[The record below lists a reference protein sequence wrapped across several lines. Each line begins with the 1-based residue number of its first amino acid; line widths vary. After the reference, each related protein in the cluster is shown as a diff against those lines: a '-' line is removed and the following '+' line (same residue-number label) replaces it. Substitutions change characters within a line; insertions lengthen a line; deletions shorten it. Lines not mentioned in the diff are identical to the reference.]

1 MITTDESIKK
11 SQSQLDEEQC
21 ELNQNVELTQSALC
35 EIKKDISERILAAVK
50 AGHNQIE
57 IKNDNVK
64 DKEILNNHR
73 SLFISIRNNGFMIE
87 SDYNAYKKPQY
98 VIISWDK
105 SRCDYEYKVDF
116 DLISVSQIYDL
127 LEQRELEWYNN
138 QYKEQYEQK
147 KLEYDIAKIFIYKI
161 PFWKYL
167 ISLFFIIYPI
177 YTINLLIETFVSN
190 NSILTI
196 LLLSIFKI
204 ISCFIIMLMLLFAI
218 MVSIMF
224 FTKPDKQYFDSV
236 VNEVDKQFQSK
247 SIKSGVNIRKPEI
260 ENIVTNFLRKIQN
273 KDSLIFYKDIYF
285 LYKESEKDLDSA
297 KDDLKNANNKFNE
310 FIERK
315 KQKDK
320 IQDCITKYTS

>member
-87 SDYNAYKKPQY
+87 SDYYAYKKPQY

-127 LEQRELEWYNN
+127 LEQRELEWFNN
-138 QYKEQYEQK
+138 HYKERHDEK

-218 MVSIMF
+218 MASIMY
-224 FTKPDKQYFDSV
+224 FTKPNKKYFDSV

-247 SIKSGVNIRKPEI
+247 FIELGANIRKPEV
-260 ENIVTNFLRKIQN
+260 EYIVTKFLGQIKD
-273 KDSLIFYKDIYF
+273 KDSIIFYKDIYD
-285 LYKESEKDLDSA
+285 LYKESEEDLDIA
-297 KDDLKNANNKFNE
+297 KYDMKNAKNKFNE

-315 KQKDK
+315 KQKDN